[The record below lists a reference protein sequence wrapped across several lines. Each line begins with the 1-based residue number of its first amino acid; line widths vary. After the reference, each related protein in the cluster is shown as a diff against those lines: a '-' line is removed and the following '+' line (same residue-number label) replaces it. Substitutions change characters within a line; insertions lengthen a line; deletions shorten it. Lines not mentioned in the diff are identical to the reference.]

1 MSNIGTPSRIS
12 SDVPIDEKLK
22 VDPTKGKFVWNDEI
36 ESILESWSD
45 IASCYASLNRMAFEK
60 FKKINTRYALPTIIL
75 SSLSGTFSIAIQG
88 YVPQDK
94 QNIAQLG
101 IGLLSLAVG
110 VLSTIQN
117 YFRYSQNS
125 EIHNSS
131 FLGWSKLKRTIEI
144 ELSIQ
149 RELRKDADIFIRS
162 IKNEYDALLEQNLPF
177 PKDILK
183 KFKKTFKN
191 LITKNSKDEQAI
203 DFVLP
208 EILGN
213 ISHTKSFDKMH
224 YASGIEGGVLSSKVD
239 IIPDIKDVLLERL
252 NSLENKIVEKPK
264 SPEDYSITELREIL
278 DKKLNPA
285 DENTRIRRHSF
296 IKRDSRDIIDIKRN
310 NLNSPR
316 YTPRDTPRD
325 GPQLVRSMS
334 NKMLIPMSPRG
345 TNTNS
350 LTNDNP
356 KYVVDE
362 KKEEVVLDIEESI
375 FSSDSEENNNGESN
389 SDCE

>member
-1 MSNIGTPSRIS
+1 MSNVETPLRTS
-12 SDVPIDEKLK
+12 SSIDEKLK

-110 VLSTIQN
+110 ILSTIQN

-149 RELRKDADIFIRS
+149 REL
-162 IKNEYDALLEQNLPF
+162 
-177 PKDILK
+177 
-183 KFKKTFKN
+183 
-191 LITKNSKDEQAI
+191 
-203 DFVLP
+203 
-208 EILGN
+208 G
-213 ISHTKSFDKMH
+213 
-224 YASGIEGGVLSSKVD
+224 
-239 IIPDIKDVLLERL
+239 
-252 NSLENKIVEKPK
+252 
-264 SPEDYSITELREIL
+264 
-278 DKKLNPA
+278 A
-285 DENTRIRRHSF
+285 DE
-296 IKRDSRDIIDIKRN
+296 
-310 NLNSPR
+310 
-316 YTPRDTPRD
+316 
-325 GPQLVRSMS
+325 
-334 NKMLIPMSPRG
+334 
-345 TNTNS
+345 
-350 LTNDNP
+350 
-356 KYVVDE
+356 
-362 KKEEVVLDIEESI
+362 
-375 FSSDSEENNNGESN
+375 FS
-389 SDCE
+389 

>member
-1 MSNIGTPSRIS
+1 MSNVETPSKLQS
-12 SDVPIDEKLK
+12 SSPPIDDKLK

-162 IKNEYDALLEQNLPF
+162 TKNEYDALLEQNLPF

-183 KFKKTFKN
+183 KFKATFKN
-191 LITKNSKDEQAI
+191 LIMKNNKNEPVT

-213 ISHTKSFDKMH
+213 ISHTKSFNKSH
-224 YASGIEGGVLSSKVD
+224 YTSGIEGGVLSSKVD

-252 NSLENKIVEKPK
+252 NSLESKIVEKPK
-264 SPEDYSITELREIL
+264 APEDYSITELREIL

-285 DENTRIRRHSF
+285 DENMRIKRHSF
-296 IKRDSRDIIDIKRN
+296 IKRDSRDIIDINHRD

-316 YTPRDTPRD
+316 YTPRD
-325 GPQLVRSMS
+325 GSQLVRSMS
-334 NKMLIPMSPRG
+334 NKMTIPMSPRG
-345 TNTNS
+345 LNINS
-350 LTNDNP
+350 FTKD
-356 KYVVDE
+356 KKDEVDE
-362 KKEEVVLDIEESI
+362 KKEDVVLDIEESI
-375 FSSDSEENNNGESN
+375 FSGSDMSDES
-389 SDCE
+389 DLE